1 MNVILVVVKKM
12 INAPRKFRCVFFYY
26 WNKVVFT
33 IKGISFGK
41 QLNVSSSLYVK
52 KGLNSDIIIGD
63 NFTFTSGECFN
74 PLCRNVRGCIVTEP
88 GASIII
94 GNNVGMSS
102 PCVWAHSNIT
112 IGNRVNI
119 GGDCI
124 LMDSD
129 AHSINYIDRRKCE
142 LDKKNKKD
150 VPIVIGD
157 DVLIGARCIILK
169 GVTIGERSVIGSG
182 SIVTKSIPADCIAGG
197 NPCKIIKYIN
207 EK

>member
-1 MNVILVVVKKM
+1 MNVFLIIIRKL
-12 INAPRKFRCVFFYY
+12 INAPRKFRCIFFYY
-26 WNKVVFT
+26 WNKFIFIV
-33 IKGISFGK
+33 KGVSFGGH
-41 QLNVSSSLYVK
+41 LRVSSSLYIQ
-52 KGLNSDIIIGD
+52 KGLNSEIVIGD

-88 GASIII
+88 GSSIII

-102 PCVWAHSNIT
+102 PCVWAHSKIT

-129 AHSINYIDRRKCE
+129 AHSLNYLDRRDYQ
-142 LDKKNKKD
+142 LDKVNKKNS
-150 VPIVIGD
+150 PISIGD

-182 SIVTKSIPADCIAGG
+182 SVVTRSIPADCIAGG
-197 NPCKIIKYIN
+197 NPCKIIKYFN
-207 EK
+207 EE

>member
-1 MNVILVVVKKM
+1 MNLFFIVIRKI
-12 INAPRKFRCVFFYY
+12 INAPRKFRCVFYYY
-26 WNKVVFT
+26 WNKFVFR
-33 IKGISFGK
+33 IKGVSFGK
-41 QLNVSSSLYVK
+41 NLRVSSFLYVQ
-52 KGLNSDIIIGD
+52 KGVDSEIAIGD
-63 NFTFTSGECFN
+63 NLTFTSGECFN

-102 PCVWAHSNIT
+102 SCVWSHSKIT

-129 AHSINYIDRRKCE
+129 AHSLNYLDRRNYQ
-142 LDKKNKKD
+142 LDKVNKKD
-150 VPIVIGD
+150 SPISIGD
-157 DVLIGARCIILK
+157 DVLIGAKCIILK

-182 SIVTKSIPADCIAGG
+182 SIVTKSIPADCVAGG
-197 NPCKIIKYIN
+197 NPCKIIKYLN
-207 EK
+207 EE